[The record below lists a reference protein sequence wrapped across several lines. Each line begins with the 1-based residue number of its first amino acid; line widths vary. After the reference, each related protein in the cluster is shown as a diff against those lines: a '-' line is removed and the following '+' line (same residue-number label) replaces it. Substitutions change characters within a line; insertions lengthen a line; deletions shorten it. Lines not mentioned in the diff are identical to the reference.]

1 MNLSY
6 DEKGRV
12 ALSFLLI
19 LMIFISLLASL
30 MAAELLSPLIALL
43 LPLAIT
49 LAAYRLFFA
58 SKRPITAAKR
68 LHMEA
73 TLLNRLSIK
82 QNDLSCQKRWL
93 KQLSADDDSRCVHLA
108 AYKKLRREIRLLEKQ
123 LSALRRE
130 D

>member
-6 DEKGRV
+6 DEKGRIE
-12 ALSFLLI
+12 LSFLLI
-19 LMIFISLLASL
+19 LMVFVSLLTFL
-30 MAAELLSPLIALL
+30 MTMELLSPLVAFLV
-43 LPLAIT
+43 PLAIA

-58 SKRPITAAKR
+58 SKRHLTAEKR

-93 KQLSADDDSRCVHLA
+93 KQLSADDDSRHIHLVA
-108 AYKKLRREIRLLEKQ
+108 CKKLQREIRLLEKQ